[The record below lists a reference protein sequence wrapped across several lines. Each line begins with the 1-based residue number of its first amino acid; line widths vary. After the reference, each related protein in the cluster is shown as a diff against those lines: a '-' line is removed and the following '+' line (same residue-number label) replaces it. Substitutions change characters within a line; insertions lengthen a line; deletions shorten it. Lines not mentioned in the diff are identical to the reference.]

1 MTNKRKNLC
10 IQGSLTLIVAI
21 QLLISTNAHSQEDLA
36 SRRAAAERYEATMPV
51 AKMLEESVEQIALSL
66 PDHQRAT
73 FVAQM
78 LRVIDGQQLRSMVL
92 EKMIEVFSADE
103 LDALAT
109 FYGSAVGQSV
119 VAKFPVYMAEM
130 MPLIQLELARAAGE
144 LKERSR

>member
-21 QLLISTNAHSQEDLA
+21 QLLISTNAHSQEYLA

-66 PDHQRAT
+66 PDDQRAT

-130 MPLIQLELARAAGE
+130 MPLMQLELARAAGE

>member
-66 PDHQRAT
+66 PDDQRAT

-78 LRVIDGQQLRSMVL
+78 LRVIDGQQLRSRVL

>member
-66 PDHQRAT
+66 PDDQRAT